1 MKAKIFH
8 YILGIV
14 ASIALILTLLIT
26 SFEIAAYSD
35 YGWYEKEYL
44 KYEVLDDLEMEI
56 EDAMYVTEEMMA
68 YLRGNRENLVVDTIV
83 DGKEREFFNDR
94 EKAHMVD
101 VQNLFLGGMDLR
113 LGAVTVFVM
122 ALVVLAFTKADWK
135 KILPKSFLIGV
146 SSFIAVVAILGG
158 FIATDFNKYFVMFH
172 HLFFNNDLWILD
184 PYTDLLIR
192 MLPEG
197 FFFDMVIRIGVIFII
212 ALALLLCISV
222 VTLPSI
228 IAEFAFLKPILTE
241 LLTVLP
247 VAISSKTLLLIL
259 SCFSSRASA
268 KEVKVSSIAKAP

>member
-1 MKAKIFH
+1 MKIKIFH
-8 YILGIV
+8 YALGIV
-14 ASIALILTLLIT
+14 SSISMILILLIT

-68 YLRGNRENLVVDTIV
+68 YLRGNRENLVVHTV
-83 DGKEREFFNDR
+83 VAGEEREFFNDR

-113 LGAVTVFVM
+113 LGAASVFII
-122 ALVVLAFTKADWK
+122 ALIVLIFTKADWK
-135 KILPKSFLIGV
+135 RILPRSFLIGV
-146 SSFIAVVAILGG
+146 GCFIAVVGVLGG

-197 FFFDMVIRIGVIFII
+197 FFFDMVIRIGWIFII
-212 ALALLLCISV
+212 SLVSLLFIS
-222 VTLPSI
+222 I
-228 IAEFAFLKPILTE
+228 PILYKRKSVE
-241 LLTVLP
+241 RP
-247 VAISSKTLLLIL
+247 SN
-259 SCFSSRASA
+259 R
-268 KEVKVSSIAKAP
+268 